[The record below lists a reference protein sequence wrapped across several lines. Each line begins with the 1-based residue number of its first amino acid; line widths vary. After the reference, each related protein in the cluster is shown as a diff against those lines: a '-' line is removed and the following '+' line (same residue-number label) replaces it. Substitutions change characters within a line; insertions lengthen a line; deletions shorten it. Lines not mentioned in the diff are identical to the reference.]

1 MKDFKKYWD
10 KKAQKRR
17 KSWESKLARRKE
29 QHIEIEEIRKQ
40 VFLPLN
46 KVPNFD
52 NFYSYK
58 EDHYTEKNP
67 LAEWK
72 QGSFSFSEKGLKDAL
87 MQRGCD
93 LGNYKVKKEHTAV
106 EDGYRHATDL
116 DTLTITFGQV
126 IMIIKRYSTK
136 GVPFGTYEIIP
147 CTRLVDNY
155 GTMRMEET
163 GFYTLDIATFLM
175 EMDAE
180 CALRDEEFLYY
191 TKELKLASLEGLTAN
206 DITFKLWD
214 DAKIPEKV
222 KSLVDRYGYRDVDSV
237 LKSALKPWMTAV
249 KEFMENITMADKNQE
264 NLIFSA
270 WERNMRVKSRNFV
283 NYPEDYVKNVLR
295 PYLDALGLQDAKV
308 SVRETVLI
316 TIEYQ
321 GCQLLLKAASP
332 YALSAYQCYFYPYA
346 EETYSFFHSHY
357 GVQDIYNISFS
368 MLTLSA
374 IARYVKLMPKYKDTI
389 DDLKAKVIESFNI
402 IING

>member
-1 MKDFKKYWD
+1 MKDFNKYWD

-17 KSWESKLARRKE
+17 KSWESKLARYKE
-29 QHIEIEEIRKQ
+29 RHVEIDEIRKQ

-46 KVPNFD
+46 KVPNFN

-72 QGSFSFSEKGLKDAL
+72 QGSFSFSEKGLRDAL
-87 MQRGCD
+87 MERGCD
-93 LGNYKVKKEHTAV
+93 LGNYTVKKEHTAV
-106 EDGYRHATDL
+106 EDGYRHATVL
-116 DTLTITFGQV
+116 DTLTITFGQAV
-126 IMIIKRYSTK
+126 MIIKRYSTK
-136 GVPFGTYEIIP
+136 GVPFGNYEIIP
-147 CTRLVDNY
+147 CTRLVDEY

-180 CALRDEEFLYY
+180 WALRNEEITYY
-191 TKELKLASLEGLTAN
+191 AKGLRLASLDGATAD

-222 KSLVDRYGYRDVDSV
+222 KSLVDRYDYDDVDSV
-237 LKSALKPWMTAV
+237 LKLALKPWMTAI
-249 KEFMENITMADKNQE
+249 KELMENITMADKGQE
-264 NLIFSA
+264 NLVFSA
-270 WERNMRVKSRNFV
+270 FARNNKGNIVT
-283 NYPEDYVKNVLR
+283 PPDDYVKNVLH
-295 PYLDALGLQDAKV
+295 PYLDAQGLQDAII

-321 GCQLLLKAASP
+321 GCQLLLKAGSP
-332 YALSAYQCYFYPYA
+332 NAQSSYQCYFYPYA
-346 EETYSFFHSHY
+346 EETDSFFNAGY
-357 GVQDIYNISFS
+357 GVQDIYNINFK

-374 IARYVKLMPKYKDTI
+374 IAKYVKLMPKYKDTI
-389 DDLKAKVIESFNI
+389 DALKATVTESYNMI
-402 IING
+402 KGK

>member
-29 QHIEIEEIRKQ
+29 QHVEIDEIQKQ

-72 QGSFSFSEKGLKDAL
+72 QGSFCFSEKGLRDAL
-87 MQRGCD
+87 VLRGCD
-93 LGNYKVKKEHTAV
+93 LGNFKVKKEHTAV

-126 IMIIKRYSTK
+126 IMVIKRYSTK
-136 GVPFGTYEIIP
+136 GVPFGYYEIIP
-147 CTRLVDNY
+147 CTCLFDNY
-155 GTMRMEET
+155 GTMRLEET
-163 GFYTLDIATFLM
+163 GFYTFDIATFLM

-206 DITFKLWD
+206 DITFKLWN

-222 KSLVDRYGYRDVDSV
+222 KSLVNRYGYRDVDSV
-237 LKSALKPWMTAV
+237 LKSALKPWMKAV
-249 KEFMENITMADKNQE
+249 QEFMENITMADKNQA

-270 WERNMRVKSRNFV
+270 FVRNRWGSFATS
-283 NYPEDYVKNVLR
+283 PEDYVKNVLR
-295 PYLDALGLQDAKV
+295 PYLDAQGLQDAKV

-332 YALSAYQCYFYPYA
+332 YAQSQYQCYFYPYA
-346 EETYSFFHSHY
+346 EETDSFFHSHY

-374 IARYVKLMPKYKDTI
+374 IAKYVKLMPKYKDTI
-389 DDLKAKVIESFNI
+389 DGLKAKVIESFNMI
-402 IING
+402 KGK

>member
-29 QHIEIEEIRKQ
+29 QHVEIDEIRKQ

-52 NFYSYK
+52 NFYSYR
-58 EDHYTEKNP
+58 EAHYTKKNP

-72 QGSFSFSEKGLKDAL
+72 QGSFRFSEKGLRDAL
-87 MQRGCD
+87 VERGCD
-93 LGNYKVKKEHTAV
+93 LGNYKVKKEHSAV

-136 GVPFGTYEIIP
+136 GVPFGYYEIIP

-191 TKELKLASLEGLTAN
+191 TKELKLASLEGMTAN
-206 DITFKLWD
+206 DIAFKLWD
-214 DAKIPEKV
+214 DTKIAEKV
-222 KSLVDRYGYRDVDSV
+222 KSLVDRYDYKNVDSV
-237 LKSALKPWMTAV
+237 LKSALKPWATAV
-249 KEFMENITMADKNQE
+249 KEFMENITMADKDQE

-270 WERNMRVKSRNFV
+270 FARDRWGCFDTS
-283 NYPEDYVKNVLR
+283 PEDYVKNVLR
-295 PYLDALGLQDAKV
+295 PYLDAQGLQDVKV
-308 SVRETVLI
+308 TVRETVLI

-332 YALSAYQCYFYPYA
+332 YAQAQYQCYFYPYA
-346 EETYSFFHSHY
+346 EETDSFFHPNY
-357 GVQDIYNISFS
+357 GVQDIYNISFR

-374 IARYVKLMPKYKDTI
+374 IAKYVKLMPKYKDTI
-389 DDLKAKVIESFNI
+389 DGLKATVTESFKTL
-402 IING
+402 

>member
-29 QHIEIEEIRKQ
+29 QHIEIDEIRKQ

-46 KVPNFD
+46 QVPAFD
-52 NFYSYK
+52 NYNSYR
-58 EDHYTEKNP
+58 EAHYTEKNP

-72 QGSFSFSEKGLKDAL
+72 QGSFSFSEKGLRDAL
-87 MQRGCD
+87 VERGCD

-126 IMIIKRYSTK
+126 VMIIKRYSTK
-136 GVPFGTYEIIP
+136 GVPFGFYEIIP

-163 GFYTLDIATFLM
+163 GFYMLDIATFLM

-222 KSLVDRYGYRDVDSV
+222 KSLVDRYDYRDVDSV
-237 LKSALKPWMTAV
+237 LKSALKPWVTAV
-249 KEFMENITMADKNQE
+249 KEFMENITMADKDQE
-264 NLIFSA
+264 NMVFSA
-270 WERNMRVKSRNFV
+270 FARNRWGRFDIS
-283 NYPEDYVKNVLR
+283 PEDYVKEVLR
-295 PYLDALGLQDAKV
+295 PYLDAQGLQDAIV

-332 YALSAYQCYFYPYA
+332 YAQSQYQCYFYPYA
-346 EETYSFFHSHY
+346 EETDSFFHSHY

-389 DDLKAKVIESFNI
+389 DGLKAKVTEAFKSIKGE
-402 IING
+402 